1 MRDPE
6 GCSLMRHCRTVRP
19 AALAVAFCVLLA
31 PQARAGDWWMLQQT
45 EKGRECSPPIEAD
58 GMTLTPDVLMKQYPE
73 CKLMAETPS
82 LDLETVMVNCEGDIG
97 RVFIFSKSKAA
108 CERLAQ
114 E

>member
-1 MRDPE
+1 
-6 GCSLMRHCRTVRP
+6 MRHRRIAGRT
-19 AALAVAFCVLLA
+19 ALAAAFLVLLV
-31 PQARAGDWWMLQQT
+31 PQASAADWWMLQQT
-45 EKGRECSPPIEAD
+45 EKGRECGHPIEAD
-58 GMTLTPDVLMKQYPE
+58 GMTLTPDVLMRQYPE
-73 CKLMAETPS
+73 CKLMDETPS